1 MRVEKLE
8 IPISGNFGDIKL
20 CIYPASNNAVLF
32 EEEDAVDYGESR
44 WQLQEGCTY
53 EYEIL
58 ADNGHMYQFTQENDI
73 IHFSHSPRH
82 LNSGMLKTGIYVGSL
97 SLVIRDIE
105 LDCEV
110 TNVSLEIKS
119 VKAEYRTDYRKM
131 LEDITAY
138 YTDLVLMQGSPVTQ
152 KLEIDNNTSPQTLY
166 QRYAFVR
173 SIVESLAFQ
182 EAIHKI
188 ITNPVRKWEE
198 TTVERNISNVKR
210 LSRRNI
216 HEIITSRDRIPV
228 HSGYELGLPLGL
240 NSVPRTMTVT
250 YKRDTLDNQENRFVK
265 FVLRSFSSFCS
276 ELRSKKNANDRLKT
290 EIDKTMDVLN
300 GHLNNFFFKQISMPS
315 QLNLNSPV
323 LQRKEGYRE
332 LLQAWLMFDLAA
344 KLSWKGGDNIYEAG
358 KRNVAV
364 LYEYWVF
371 FKLLEVIS
379 RVFDINPVSINKLV
393 KTDADQINLEIQQ
406 GKMIMIDGLYNA
418 GNRKFNV
425 RFYYNRTFA
434 HTCESKEVYKSGS
447 WTMNMRPD
455 YTLSIWPGEISMDQA
470 EREDLIVHIHFDAK
484 YRVNKVDLGLD
495 DSTNEEQMSK
505 ALLNEKNEQEEGI
518 YKRADLLKMHAY
530 KDAIRRTSGAY
541 ILYPG
546 TVQCRL
552 KGFHEII
559 PGLGAFCLTPS
570 NCDEE
575 LITLQVFLLK
585 IVEHMLDRTSQ
596 RERISYYINNV
607 YNTPSKFVNE
617 QLPEPIGENR
627 DFLPDETWVV
637 LGYVKNEKHLEWIRK
652 TGLYNFRTGT
662 QNGSIRLNRSFV
674 SSRYILLHSKG
685 KSIEFIRLADEGP
698 RVFKRSDLLRM
709 GYPPSTNEE
718 NKKDDIYIV
727 YRLEPKQTE
736 PEWAQYKWNISEVS
750 NAKGNQIS
758 LPKAVRLSELILN
771 ARSGQVVN
779 LHESQI

>member
-1 MRVEKLE
+1 MQVDKLE
-8 IPISGNFGDIKL
+8 IPVTGDFGKIKF
-20 CIYPASNNAVLF
+20 CIYPASGNAMLF

-53 EYEIL
+53 EYEL
-58 ADNGHMYQFTQENDI
+58 VSDNGHTYQFMDEEEI
-73 IHFSHSPRH
+73 VRFSHSPRH
-82 LNSGMLKTGIYVGSL
+82 PNAGTLKTGIYVGSL
-97 SLVIRDIE
+97 SLAIRDTE
-105 LDCEV
+105 LDCEIAKV
-110 TNVSLEIKS
+110 NIEIKS

-152 KLEIDNNTSPQTLY
+152 KLEIDNDTPQQTLY

-173 SIVESLAFQ
+173 SIVESSAFQ
-182 EAIHKI
+182 EAINKI
-188 ITNPVRKWEE
+188 VASPVRKWDE
-198 TTVERNISNVKR
+198 TIVERDVSNVRR
-210 LSRRNI
+210 LSRRNMHQI
-216 HEIITSRDRIPV
+216 ASSRDRIPV
-228 HSGYELGLPLGL
+228 YNGDEIGLPHGL
-240 NSVPRTMTVT
+240 NSVPRTLTVSH
-250 YKRDTLDNQENRFVK
+250 KRDTLDNQENQFVK

-276 ELRSKKNANDRLKT
+276 ELRGKKNANDRLKA

-300 GHLNNFFFKQISMPS
+300 GHLSTHFFKQVSMPS

-332 LLQAWLMFDLAA
+332 ILQAWLMFDLAA
-344 KLSWKGGDNIYEAG
+344 KLSWKGGDNVYEAG

-379 RVFDINPVSINKLV
+379 RVFDIDPVSVNKLV
-393 KTDADQINLEIQQ
+393 KTDADRINLEIQQ
-406 GKMIMIDGLYNA
+406 GKMTMIEGLYDA
-418 GNRKFNV
+418 GSRKFNV

-434 HTCESKEVYKSGS
+434 HTREDEELDKSGS

-455 YTLSIWPGEISMDQA
+455 YTLSIWPGEISIDQA

-484 YRVNKVDLGLD
+484 YRVNKIDLGVD
-495 DSTNEEQMSK
+495 DSMNDEQMSE
-505 ALLNEKNEQEEGI
+505 ALLNEKKEQEEGI

-546 TVQCRL
+546 TVQRRL

-570 NCDEE
+570 NYGEE

-596 RERISYYINNV
+596 RERMSYYINNV
-607 YNTPSKFVNE
+607 YNSPSKSVRE
-617 QLPEPIGENR
+617 EMPEPAGDNR

-637 LGYVKNEKHLEWIRK
+637 LGYVKNDKQLEWIRK

-662 QNGSIRLNRSFV
+662 QNGSIRLSRNLV
-674 SSRYILLHSKG
+674 SSRYLLLHAHG
-685 KSIEFIRLADEGP
+685 ESIQFVRLADEGP
-698 RVFKRSDLLRM
+698 RVFRRSDLLRM
-709 GYPPSTNEE
+709 DYPPSDNEE
-718 NKKDDIYIV
+718 KKKDDIYIV
-727 YRLEPKQTE
+727 YSLEPNNTE
-736 PEWAQYKWNISEVS
+736 PEWVQYHWQISEVTD
-750 NAKGNQIS
+750 NKGNRS
-758 LPKAVRLSELILN
+758 AVPEPVKLSDLMLKAKK
-771 ARSGQVVN
+771 
-779 LHESQI
+779 

>member
-1 MRVEKLE
+1 MKVDKLE
-8 IPISGNFGDIKL
+8 IPIIGNFGEIKL
-20 CIYPASNNAVLF
+20 YIYPALGSSMLF

-53 EYEIL
+53 EYEL
-58 ADNGHMYQFTQENDI
+58 VSDNGHTYQFMDEDEI
-73 IHFSHSPRH
+73 VRFSHSPRH
-82 LNSGMLKTGIYVGSL
+82 PNAGTLKTGIYVGSL
-97 SLVIRDIE
+97 SLAIRDTE
-105 LDCEV
+105 LDCEIAKV
-110 TNVSLEIKS
+110 NIEIKS

-152 KLEIDNNTSPQTLY
+152 KLEIDNDTPQQTLY

-173 SIVESLAFQ
+173 SIVESSAFQ
-182 EAIHKI
+182 EAINKI
-188 ITNPVRKWEE
+188 VASPVRKWEE
-198 TTVERNISNVKR
+198 TIVERDVSNVKR
-210 LSRRNI
+210 LSRRNMHQI
-216 HEIITSRDRIPV
+216 ASSRDRIPV
-228 HSGYELGLPLGL
+228 YNGDEIGLPHGL
-240 NSVPRTMTVT
+240 NSVPRTLTVA
-250 YKRDTLDNQENRFVK
+250 YKRDTLDNQENQFVK

-276 ELRSKKNANDRLKT
+276 ELRGKKNANDRLKA

-300 GHLNNFFFKQISMPS
+300 GHLSTLFFKQVSMPS

-332 LLQAWLMFDLAA
+332 ILQAWLMFDLAA
-344 KLSWKGGDNIYEAG
+344 KLSWKGGDNVYEAG

-379 RVFDINPVSINKLV
+379 RVFDIDPVSVNKLV
-393 KTDADQINLEIQQ
+393 KTDADRINLEIQQ
-406 GKMIMIDGLYNA
+406 GKMTMIEGLYDA
-418 GNRKFNV
+418 GSRKFNV

-434 HTCESKEVYKSGS
+434 HTREDEELDKSGS

-455 YTLSIWPGEISMDQA
+455 YTLSIWPGEISIDQA

-484 YRVNKVDLGLD
+484 YRVNKIDLGVD
-495 DSTNEEQMSK
+495 DSMNDEQMSE
-505 ALLNEKNEQEEGI
+505 ALLNEKKEQEEGI

-546 TVQCRL
+546 TVPRRL

-570 NCDEE
+570 NYDEE

-596 RERISYYINNV
+596 RERMSYYINNV
-607 YNTPSKFVNE
+607 YNTPSKSVRE
-617 QLPEPIGENR
+617 EMPEPAGDNR

-637 LGYVKNEKHLEWIRK
+637 LGYVKNDKQLEWIRK

-662 QNGSIRLNRSFV
+662 QNGSIRLSRNLV
-674 SSRYILLHSKG
+674 SSRYLLLHAHG
-685 KSIEFIRLADEGP
+685 ESIQFVRLADEGP
-698 RVFKRSDLLRM
+698 RVFRRSDLLRM
-709 GYPPSTNEE
+709 GYPPSDNEE
-718 NKKDDIYIV
+718 KKKDDIYIV
-727 YRLEPKQTE
+727 YRLEPNNTE
-736 PEWAQYKWNISEVS
+736 PEWVQYHWQISEVTD
-750 NAKGNQIS
+750 NKGNRS
-758 LPKAVRLSELILN
+758 AVPEPVKLSDLMLKAKK
-771 ARSGQVVN
+771 
-779 LHESQI
+779 

>member
-1 MRVEKLE
+1 MQVERLE
-8 IPISGNFGDIKL
+8 IPIIGNFGEIKL
-20 CIYPASNNAVLF
+20 CIYPASNTSILF

-53 EYEIL
+53 EYEL
-58 ADNGHMYQFTQENDI
+58 VSDNGRTFQFMAEDEI
-73 IHFSHSPRH
+73 VRFSHSPRH
-82 LNSGMLKTGIYVGSL
+82 PNAGTMKTGIYVGSL
-97 SLVIRDIE
+97 TLAIRDTE
-105 LDCEV
+105 LDCEIAK
-110 TNVSLEIKS
+110 VSIEIKS

-152 KLEIDNNTSPQTLY
+152 KLEIDNDTPQLTLY

-173 SIVESLAFQ
+173 SIVESPAFQ

-188 ITNPVRKWEE
+188 IANPVRKWEE
-198 TTVERNISNVKR
+198 TIVERNVSNVKR
-210 LSRRNI
+210 LSRRNMHQI
-216 HEIITSRDRIPV
+216 ATSRDRIPV
-228 HSGYELGLPLGL
+228 FNGDEIGLPHGL
-240 NSVPRTMTVT
+240 NSVPRTLTVA
-250 YKRDTLDNQENRFVK
+250 YKRDTLDNQENQFVK

-276 ELRSKKNANDRLKT
+276 ELRGKKNANDRLKA

-300 GHLNNFFFKQISMPS
+300 GHLSTLFFKQVSMPS

-332 LLQAWLMFDLAA
+332 ILQAWLMFDLAA
-344 KLSWKGGDNIYEAG
+344 KLSWKGGDNVYEAG

-379 RVFDINPVSINKLV
+379 RVFEIDPVSINKLV

-406 GKMIMIDGLYNA
+406 GKMTMIEGLYDA
-418 GNRKFNV
+418 GKRKFNV

-434 HTCESKEVYKSGS
+434 HTREEEDLDKAGS

-455 YTLSIWPGEISMDQA
+455 YTLSIWPGEISIEQA

-484 YRVNKVDLGLD
+484 YRVNKIDLGVD
-495 DSTNEEQMSK
+495 DSMNDEQMSE
-505 ALLNEKNEQEEGI
+505 ALLNEKKEQEEGI

-546 TVQCRL
+546 TVERRL

-570 NCDEE
+570 NYDEE
-575 LITLQVFLLK
+575 LISLQVFLLK

-596 RERISYYINNV
+596 RERMSYYINNV
-607 YNTPSKFVNE
+607 YNTPSKRVQE
-617 QLPEPIGENR
+617 QMPEPAGENR

-637 LGYVKNEKHLEWIRK
+637 MGYVKDEKQLEWIRK

-662 QNGSIRLNRSFV
+662 QNGSVRLSRNLV
-674 SSRYILLHSKG
+674 SSRYLLLHAHG
-685 KSIEFIRLADEGP
+685 KSLEFVRLADEGP
-698 RVFKRSDLLRM
+698 RVFRRSDLLRM
-709 GYPPSTNEE
+709 GYPHSEDEE
-718 NKKDDIYIV
+718 KKKDDIYIV
-727 YRLEPKQTE
+727 YRLEPERTE

-750 NAKGNQIS
+750 SKKGNQR
-758 LPKAVRLSELILN
+758 AVPEPVKLSDLMKKVIK
-771 ARSGQVVN
+771 
-779 LHESQI
+779 

>member
-1 MRVEKLE
+1 MQVDRFE
-8 IPISGNFGDIKL
+8 IPITGNFGTIRL
-20 CIYPASNNAVLF
+20 CVYPASNNALLF

-53 EYEIL
+53 EYELL
-58 ADNGHMYQFTQENDI
+58 ADNGHMYQFLKEDEI
-73 IHFSHSPRH
+73 VRFSSSPRH
-82 LNSGMLKTGIYVGSL
+82 PNAGTLKTGIYVGSL
-97 SLVIRDIE
+97 SLAIRDLE
-105 LDCEV
+105 QDCEI
-110 TNVSLEIKS
+110 SKIDLEIKS

-152 KLEIDNNTSPQTLY
+152 KLEIDNETSQQTLY

-173 SIVESLAFQ
+173 SIVESSAFQ

-188 ITNPVRKWEE
+188 IANPVRKWEE
-198 TTVERNISNVKR
+198 TIVDRNVSNVKR
-210 LSRRNI
+210 LSRRNMHQI
-216 HEIITSRDRIPV
+216 ASSRDRIPV
-228 HSGYELGLPLGL
+228 HNGEDIGLPHGL
-240 NSVPRTMTVT
+240 DSVPRTLTVA
-250 YKRDTLDNQENRFVK
+250 YKRDTLDNQENQFVK

-276 ELRSKKNANDRLKT
+276 ELRCKKNANDRLKA

-300 GHLNNFFFKQISMPS
+300 SHLSTLFFKQVSMPS

-332 LLQAWLMFDLAA
+332 MLQAWLMFDLAA
-344 KLSWKGGDNIYEAG
+344 KLSWKGGDNVYEAG

-371 FKLLEVIS
+371 FKLMEVIS
-379 RVFDINPVSINKLV
+379 RVFEIDPVSVNQLV

-406 GKMIMIDGLYNA
+406 GKMTMIKGLYDA
-418 GNRKFNV
+418 GKRKFNV

-434 HTCESKEVYKSGS
+434 HTREEDELFKPGS
-447 WTMNMRPD
+447 WTMSMRPD

-484 YRVNKVDLGLD
+484 YRVNKIDLGLD
-495 DSTNEEQMSK
+495 DSVDEEQMSE
-505 ALLNEKNEQEEGI
+505 ALLNEKKEQEEGI

-546 TVQCRL
+546 TVQRRL

-570 NCDEE
+570 NYDEE
-575 LITLQVFLLK
+575 LIELQVFLLK
-585 IVEHMLDRTSQ
+585 IVDHMLDRTSQ
-596 RERISYYINNV
+596 RERMSYYLNNI
-607 YNTPSKFVNE
+607 YNTPSKRIRE
-617 QLPEPIGENR
+617 QMPEPTGENR

-637 LGYVKNEKHLEWIRK
+637 LGYVKNEKQLEWIRK

-662 QNGSIRLNRSFV
+662 QNGSVRLSRNLV
-674 SSRYILLHSKG
+674 SSRYVLLHAHG
-685 KSIEFIRLADEGP
+685 KSIEFVRLADEGP
-698 RVFKRSDLLRM
+698 RVFKRPDLLHM
-709 GYPPSTNEE
+709 GYPPSEKEE
-718 NKKDDIYIV
+718 EKKDDIYIV
-727 YRLEPKQTE
+727 YRLEPERTE
-736 PEWAQYKWNISEVS
+736 PEWAQYKWNISDVS
-750 NAKGNQIS
+750 SKRGNQA
-758 LPKAVRLSELILN
+758 AVPEPVKLSDLMKKVIK
-771 ARSGQVVN
+771 
-779 LHESQI
+779 

>member
-1 MRVEKLE
+1 MTKDHLE
-8 IPISGNFGDIKL
+8 IPIIGNFGEIKL
-20 CIYPASNNAVLF
+20 CIYPALGSSMLF

-53 EYEIL
+53 EYEL
-58 ADNGHMYQFTQENDI
+58 VSDNGHTYQFMDEDEI
-73 IHFSHSPRH
+73 VRFSHSPRH
-82 LNSGMLKTGIYVGSL
+82 PNAGTLKTGIYVGSL
-97 SLVIRDIE
+97 SLAIRDTE
-105 LDCEV
+105 LDCEIAKV
-110 TNVSLEIKS
+110 NIEIKS

-152 KLEIDNNTSPQTLY
+152 KLEIDNDTPQQTLY

-173 SIVESLAFQ
+173 SIVESSAFQ
-182 EAIHKI
+182 EAINKI
-188 ITNPVRKWEE
+188 VASPVRKWEE
-198 TTVERNISNVKR
+198 TIVERDVSNVKR
-210 LSRRNI
+210 LSRRNMHQI
-216 HEIITSRDRIPV
+216 ASSRDRIPV
-228 HSGYELGLPLGL
+228 YNGDEIGLPHGL
-240 NSVPRTMTVT
+240 NSVPRTLTVA
-250 YKRDTLDNQENRFVK
+250 YKRDTLDNQENQFVK

-276 ELRSKKNANDRLKT
+276 ELRGKKNANDRLKA

-300 GHLNNFFFKQISMPS
+300 GHLSTLFFKQVSMPS

-332 LLQAWLMFDLAA
+332 ILQAWLMFDLAA
-344 KLSWKGGDNIYEAG
+344 KLSWKGGDNVYEAG

-379 RVFDINPVSINKLV
+379 RVFDIDPVSVNKLV
-393 KTDADQINLEIQQ
+393 KTDADRINLEIQQ
-406 GKMIMIDGLYNA
+406 GKMTMIEGLYDA
-418 GNRKFNV
+418 GSRKFNV

-434 HTCESKEVYKSGS
+434 HTREDEELDKSGS

-455 YTLSIWPGEISMDQA
+455 YTLSIWPGEISIDQA

-484 YRVNKVDLGLD
+484 YRVNKIDLGVD
-495 DSTNEEQMSK
+495 DSMNDEQMSE
-505 ALLNEKNEQEEGI
+505 ALLNEKKEQEEGI

-546 TVQCRL
+546 TVQRRL

-570 NCDEE
+570 NYDEE

-596 RERISYYINNV
+596 RERMSYYINNV
-607 YNTPSKFVNE
+607 YNTPSKSVRE
-617 QLPEPIGENR
+617 EMPEPAGDNR

-637 LGYVKNEKHLEWIRK
+637 LGYVKNDKQLEWIRK

-662 QNGSIRLNRSFV
+662 QNGSIRLSRNLV
-674 SSRYILLHSKG
+674 SSRYLLLHAHG
-685 KSIEFIRLADEGP
+685 ESIQFVRLADEGP
-698 RVFKRSDLLRM
+698 RVFRRSDLLRM
-709 GYPPSTNEE
+709 GYPPSDNEE
-718 NKKDDIYIV
+718 KKKDDIYIV
-727 YRLEPKQTE
+727 YRLEPNNTE
-736 PEWAQYKWNISEVS
+736 PEWVQYHWQIREVTD
-750 NAKGNQIS
+750 NKGNRS
-758 LPKAVRLSELILN
+758 AVPEPVKLSDLMLKAKK
-771 ARSGQVVN
+771 
-779 LHESQI
+779 

>member
-1 MRVEKLE
+1 MTKDHLE
-8 IPISGNFGDIKL
+8 IPIIGNFGEIKL
-20 CIYPASNNAVLF
+20 CIYPALGSSMLF

-53 EYEIL
+53 EYEL
-58 ADNGHMYQFTQENDI
+58 VSDNGHTYQFMDEDEI
-73 IHFSHSPRH
+73 VRFSHSPRH
-82 LNSGMLKTGIYVGSL
+82 PNAGTLKTGIYVGSL
-97 SLVIRDIE
+97 SLAIRDTE
-105 LDCEV
+105 LDCEIAKV
-110 TNVSLEIKS
+110 NIEIKS

-152 KLEIDNNTSPQTLY
+152 KLEIDNDTPQQTLY

-173 SIVESLAFQ
+173 SIVESSAFQ
-182 EAIHKI
+182 EAINKI
-188 ITNPVRKWEE
+188 VASPVRKWEE
-198 TTVERNISNVKR
+198 TIVERNVSNVKR
-210 LSRRNI
+210 LSRRNMHQI
-216 HEIITSRDRIPV
+216 ASSRDRIPV
-228 HSGYELGLPLGL
+228 YNSDEIGLPHGL
-240 NSVPRTMTVT
+240 NSVPRTLTVA
-250 YKRDTLDNQENRFVK
+250 YKRDTLDNQENQFVK

-276 ELRSKKNANDRLKT
+276 ELRGKKNANDRLKA

-300 GHLNNFFFKQISMPS
+300 GHLSTLFFKQVSMPS

-332 LLQAWLMFDLAA
+332 ILQAWLMFDLAA
-344 KLSWKGGDNIYEAG
+344 KLSWKGGDNVYEAG

-371 FKLLEVIS
+371 FKLLEIIS
-379 RVFDINPVSINKLV
+379 RVFDIDPVSVNKLV
-393 KTDADQINLEIQQ
+393 KTDADRINLEIQQ
-406 GKMIMIDGLYNA
+406 GKMTMIEGLYDA
-418 GNRKFNV
+418 GSRKFNV

-434 HTCESKEVYKSGS
+434 HTREDEELDKSGS

-455 YTLSIWPGEISMDQA
+455 YTLSIWPGEISIDQA

-484 YRVNKVDLGLD
+484 YRVNKIDLGVD
-495 DSTNEEQMSK
+495 DSMNDEQMSE
-505 ALLNEKNEQEEGI
+505 ALLNEKKEQEEGI

-546 TVQCRL
+546 TVQQRL

-570 NCDEE
+570 NYDEE

-596 RERISYYINNV
+596 RERMSYYINNV
-607 YNTPSKFVNE
+607 YNTPSKSVRE
-617 QLPEPIGENR
+617 EMPEPAGDNR

-637 LGYVKNEKHLEWIRK
+637 LGYVKNDKQLEWIHK

-662 QNGSIRLNRSFV
+662 QNGSIRLSRNLV
-674 SSRYILLHSKG
+674 SSRYLLLHAHG
-685 KSIEFIRLADEGP
+685 ESIQFVRLADEGP
-698 RVFKRSDLLRM
+698 RVFRRSDLLRM
-709 GYPPSTNEE
+709 GYPPSDNEE
-718 NKKDDIYIV
+718 KKKDDIYIV
-727 YRLEPKQTE
+727 YRLEPNNTE
-736 PEWAQYKWNISEVS
+736 PEWVQYHWQISEVTD
-750 NAKGNQIS
+750 NKGNRS
-758 LPKAVRLSELILN
+758 AVPEPVKLSDLMLKAKK
-771 ARSGQVVN
+771 
-779 LHESQI
+779 

>member
-1 MRVEKLE
+1 MQVEKLE
-8 IPISGNFGDIKL
+8 IPILGNFGEIKL
-20 CIYPASNNAVLF
+20 YVYPATNNAVLF

-44 WQLQEGCTY
+44 WQLQEGCSY
-53 EYEIL
+53 EYEL
-58 ADNGHMYQFTQENDI
+58 VSNNRRTYQFASEDEI
-73 IHFSHSPRH
+73 VRFSHSPRH
-82 LNSGMLKTGIYVGSL
+82 PNAGTLKTGIYVGSL
-97 SLVIRDIE
+97 SLSIKDIE
-105 LDCEV
+105 LDCEIAKV
-110 TNVSLEIKS
+110 NLEIKS

-152 KLEIDNNTSPQTLY
+152 KLEIDNDTPQQTLY

-173 SIVESLAFQ
+173 SIVESSAFQ
-182 EAIHKI
+182 EAINKI
-188 ITNPVRKWEE
+188 VASPVRKWEE
-198 TTVERNISNVKR
+198 TIVERNVSNVKR
-210 LSRRNI
+210 LSRKNMHQI
-216 HEIITSRDRIPV
+216 ASSRDRIPV
-228 HSGYELGLPLGL
+228 FNGDEMGLPHGL
-240 NSVPRTMTVT
+240 NSVPRTLTVA
-250 YKRDTLDNQENRFVK
+250 YKRDTLDNQENQFVK

-276 ELRSKKNANDRLKT
+276 ELRGKKNANDRLKS

-300 GHLNNFFFKQISMPS
+300 GHLSTLFFKQVSMPS

-332 LLQAWLMFDLAA
+332 ILQAWLIFDLAA
-344 KLSWKGGDNIYEAG
+344 KLSWKGGDNVYEAG

-379 RVFDINPVSINKLV
+379 RVFDIDPVSVNKLV
-393 KTDADQINLEIQQ
+393 KTDADRINLEIQQ
-406 GKMIMIDGLYNA
+406 GKMTMIEGIYDA

-434 HTCESKEVYKSGS
+434 HTREDEELYKSGS

-455 YTLSIWPGEISMDQA
+455 YTLSIWPGEISMEQA
-470 EREDLIVHIHFDAK
+470 EREDIIVHIHFDAK
-484 YRVNKVDLGLD
+484 YRVNKIDLGVD
-495 DSTNEEQMSK
+495 EAMNEEQLSE
-505 ALLNEKNEQEEGI
+505 ALLKEKKEQDEGI

-546 TVQCRL
+546 TVQRRL

-570 NCDEE
+570 NYDED

-596 RERISYYINNV
+596 RERMSYYTHNV
-607 YNTPSKFVNE
+607 YNTPSKRIHE
-617 QLPEPIGENR
+617 QMPEPVGENR

-637 LGYVKNEKHLEWIRK
+637 LGYVKDVQHLEWIRK

-662 QNGSIRLNRSFV
+662 QNGSVRLSRNLV
-674 SSRYILLHSKG
+674 SSRYILLHAKG
-685 KSIEFIRLADEGP
+685 ESIEFVRLADEGP
-698 RVFKRSDLLRM
+698 RVFRRSDLLRM
-709 GYPPSTNEE
+709 GYPPAKDEE
-718 NKKDDIYIV
+718 KKKDDIYIV
-727 YRLEPKQTE
+727 YRLEPERTE
-736 PEWAQYKWNISEVS
+736 PEWAQYKWKISNIT
-750 NAKGNQIS
+750 NRTGNRVAI
-758 LPKAVRLSELILN
+758 PEPVKLSELMKKITK
-771 ARSGQVVN
+771 
-779 LHESQI
+779 

>member
-1 MRVEKLE
+1 MTKDHLE
-8 IPISGNFGDIKL
+8 IPIIGNFGEIKL
-20 CIYPASNNAVLF
+20 CIYPALGSSMLF

-53 EYEIL
+53 EYEL
-58 ADNGHMYQFTQENDI
+58 VSDNKRTYQFMTEDEI
-73 IHFSHSPRH
+73 VRFSHSPRH
-82 LNSGMLKTGIYVGSL
+82 PNAGTLKTGIYVGSL
-97 SLVIRDIE
+97 SLAIRDTE
-105 LDCEV
+105 LDCEIAKV
-110 TNVSLEIKS
+110 NIEIKS

-152 KLEIDNNTSPQTLY
+152 KLEIDNDTPQQTLY

-173 SIVESLAFQ
+173 SIVESSAFQ
-182 EAIHKI
+182 EAINKI
-188 ITNPVRKWEE
+188 VASPVRKWEE
-198 TTVERNISNVKR
+198 TIVERNVSNVKR
-210 LSRRNI
+210 LSRRNMHQI
-216 HEIITSRDRIPV
+216 ASSRDRIPV
-228 HSGYELGLPLGL
+228 YNGDEIGLPHGL
-240 NSVPRTMTVT
+240 NSVPRTLTVA
-250 YKRDTLDNQENRFVK
+250 YKRDTLDNQENQFVK

-276 ELRSKKNANDRLKT
+276 ELRGKKNANDRLKA

-300 GHLNNFFFKQISMPS
+300 GHLSTLFFKQVSMPS

-332 LLQAWLMFDLAA
+332 ILQAWLMFDLAA
-344 KLSWKGGDNIYEAG
+344 KLSWKGGDNVYEAG

-379 RVFDINPVSINKLV
+379 RVFDIDPVSVNKLV
-393 KTDADQINLEIQQ
+393 KTDADRINLEIQQ
-406 GKMIMIDGLYNA
+406 GKMTMIEGLYDA
-418 GNRKFNV
+418 GSRKFNV

-434 HTCESKEVYKSGS
+434 HTQEDEELDKSGS

-455 YTLSIWPGEISMDQA
+455 YTLSIWPGEISIDQA

-484 YRVNKVDLGLD
+484 YRVNKIDLGVD
-495 DSTNEEQMSK
+495 DSMNDEQMSE
-505 ALLNEKNEQEEGI
+505 ALLNEKKEQEEGI

-546 TVQCRL
+546 TVQRRL

-570 NCDEE
+570 NYDEE

-596 RERISYYINNV
+596 RERMSYYINNV
-607 YNTPSKFVNE
+607 YNTPSKSVRE
-617 QLPEPIGENR
+617 EMPEPAGDNR

-637 LGYVKNEKHLEWIRK
+637 LGYVKNDKQLEWIRK

-662 QNGSIRLNRSFV
+662 QNGSIRLSRNLV
-674 SSRYILLHSKG
+674 SSRYLLLHAHG
-685 KSIEFIRLADEGP
+685 ESIQFVRLADEGP
-698 RVFKRSDLLRM
+698 RVFRRSDLLRM
-709 GYPPSTNEE
+709 GYPPSDNEE
-718 NKKDDIYIV
+718 KKKDDIYIV
-727 YRLEPKQTE
+727 YRLEPNNTE
-736 PEWAQYKWNISEVS
+736 PEWVQYHWQISEVTD
-750 NAKGNQIS
+750 NKGNRS
-758 LPKAVRLSELILN
+758 AVPEPVKLSDLMLKAKK
-771 ARSGQVVN
+771 
-779 LHESQI
+779 

>member
-1 MRVEKLE
+1 MTKDHLE
-8 IPISGNFGDIKL
+8 IPILGNFGEIRL
-20 CIYPASNNAVLF
+20 CIYPSSNNAMLF

-53 EYEIL
+53 EYEL
-58 ADNGHMYQFTQENDI
+58 VSDNKRTYQFMTEDEI
-73 IHFSHSPRH
+73 VRFSHSPRH
-82 LNSGMLKTGIYVGSL
+82 PNAGTLKTGIYVGSL
-97 SLVIRDIE
+97 SLAIRDTE
-105 LDCEV
+105 LDCEIAKV
-110 TNVSLEIKS
+110 NIEIKS

-152 KLEIDNNTSPQTLY
+152 KLEIDNDTPQQTLY

-173 SIVESLAFQ
+173 SIVESSAFQ
-182 EAIHKI
+182 EAINKI
-188 ITNPVRKWEE
+188 VASPVRKWEE
-198 TTVERNISNVKR
+198 TIVERDVSNVKR
-210 LSRRNI
+210 LSRRNMHQI
-216 HEIITSRDRIPV
+216 ASSRDRIPV
-228 HSGYELGLPLGL
+228 YNGDEIGLPHGL
-240 NSVPRTMTVT
+240 NSVPRTLTVA
-250 YKRDTLDNQENRFVK
+250 YKRDTLDNQENQFVK

-276 ELRSKKNANDRLKT
+276 ELRGKKNANDRLKA

-300 GHLNNFFFKQISMPS
+300 GHLSTLFFKQVSMPS

-332 LLQAWLMFDLAA
+332 ILQAWLMFDLAA
-344 KLSWKGGDNIYEAG
+344 KLSWKGGDNVYEAG

-379 RVFDINPVSINKLV
+379 RVFDIDPVSVNKLV
-393 KTDADQINLEIQQ
+393 KTDADRINLEIQQ
-406 GKMIMIDGLYNA
+406 GKMTMIEGLYDA
-418 GNRKFNV
+418 GSRKFNV

-434 HTCESKEVYKSGS
+434 HTREDEELDKSGS

-455 YTLSIWPGEISMDQA
+455 YTLSIWPGEISIDQA

-484 YRVNKVDLGLD
+484 YRVNKIDLGVD
-495 DSTNEEQMSK
+495 DSMNDEQMSE
-505 ALLNEKNEQEEGI
+505 ALLNEKKEQEEGI

-546 TVQCRL
+546 TVQRRL

-570 NCDEE
+570 NYDEE

-596 RERISYYINNV
+596 RERMSYYINNV
-607 YNTPSKFVNE
+607 YNTPSKSVRE
-617 QLPEPIGENR
+617 EMPEPAGDNR

-637 LGYVKNEKHLEWIRK
+637 LGYVKNDKQLEWIRK

-662 QNGSIRLNRSFV
+662 QNGSIRLSRNLV
-674 SSRYILLHSKG
+674 SCRYLLLHAHG
-685 KSIEFIRLADEGP
+685 ESIQFVRLADEGP
-698 RVFKRSDLLRM
+698 RVFRRSDLLRM
-709 GYPPSTNEE
+709 GYPPSDNEE
-718 NKKDDIYIV
+718 KKKDDIYIV
-727 YRLEPKQTE
+727 YRLEPNNTE
-736 PEWAQYKWNISEVS
+736 PEWVQYHWQISEVTD
-750 NAKGNQIS
+750 NKGNRS
-758 LPKAVRLSELILN
+758 AVPEPVKLSDLMLKAKK
-771 ARSGQVVN
+771 
-779 LHESQI
+779 

>member
-1 MRVEKLE
+1 MKVDKLE
-8 IPISGNFGDIKL
+8 IHIIGNFGEIKL
-20 CIYPASNNAVLF
+20 YIYPALGSSMLF

-53 EYEIL
+53 EYEL
-58 ADNGHMYQFTQENDI
+58 VSDNGHTYQFMDEDEI
-73 IHFSHSPRH
+73 VRFSHSPRH
-82 LNSGMLKTGIYVGSL
+82 PNAGTLKTGIYVGSL
-97 SLVIRDIE
+97 SLAIRDTE
-105 LDCEV
+105 LDCEIAKV
-110 TNVSLEIKS
+110 NIEIKS

-152 KLEIDNNTSPQTLY
+152 KLEIDNDTPQQTLY

-173 SIVESLAFQ
+173 SIVESSAFQ
-182 EAIHKI
+182 EAINKI
-188 ITNPVRKWEE
+188 VASPVRKWEE
-198 TTVERNISNVKR
+198 TIVERNVSNVKR
-210 LSRRNI
+210 LSRRNMHQI
-216 HEIITSRDRIPV
+216 ASSRDRIPV
-228 HSGYELGLPLGL
+228 YNGDEIGLPHGL
-240 NSVPRTMTVT
+240 NSVPRTLTVA
-250 YKRDTLDNQENRFVK
+250 YKRDTLDNQEIQFVK

-276 ELRSKKNANDRLKT
+276 ELRGKKNANDRLKA

-300 GHLNNFFFKQISMPS
+300 GHLSTLFFKQVSMPS

-332 LLQAWLMFDLAA
+332 ILQAWLMFDLAA
-344 KLSWKGGDNIYEAG
+344 KLSWKGGDNVYEAG

-379 RVFDINPVSINKLV
+379 RVFDIDPVSVNKLV
-393 KTDADQINLEIQQ
+393 KTDADRINLEIQQ
-406 GKMIMIDGLYNA
+406 GKMTMIEGLYDT
-418 GNRKFNV
+418 GSRKFNV

-434 HTCESKEVYKSGS
+434 HTREDEELDKSGS

-455 YTLSIWPGEISMDQA
+455 YTLSIWPGEISIDQA

-484 YRVNKVDLGLD
+484 YRVNKIDLGVD
-495 DSTNEEQMSK
+495 DSMNDEQMSE
-505 ALLNEKNEQEEGI
+505 ALLNEKKEQEEGI

-546 TVQCRL
+546 TVPRRL

-570 NCDEE
+570 NYDEE

-596 RERISYYINNV
+596 RERMSYYINNV
-607 YNTPSKFVNE
+607 YNTPSKSVRE
-617 QLPEPIGENR
+617 EMPEPAGDNR

-637 LGYVKNEKHLEWIRK
+637 LGYVKNDKQLEWIRK

-662 QNGSIRLNRSFV
+662 QNGSIRLSRNLV
-674 SSRYILLHSKG
+674 SSRYLLLHAHG
-685 KSIEFIRLADEGP
+685 ESIQFVRLADEGP
-698 RVFKRSDLLRM
+698 RVFRRSDLLRM
-709 GYPPSTNEE
+709 GYPPSDNEE
-718 NKKDDIYIV
+718 KKKDDIYIV
-727 YRLEPKQTE
+727 YRLEPNNTE
-736 PEWAQYKWNISEVS
+736 PEWVQYHWQISEVTD
-750 NAKGNQIS
+750 NKGNRS
-758 LPKAVRLSELILN
+758 AVPEPVKLSDLMLKAKK
-771 ARSGQVVN
+771 
-779 LHESQI
+779 

>member
-1 MRVEKLE
+1 MTKDHLE
-8 IPISGNFGDIKL
+8 IPIIGNFGEIKL
-20 CIYPASNNAVLF
+20 CIYPALGSSMLF

-53 EYEIL
+53 EYEL
-58 ADNGHMYQFTQENDI
+58 VSDNGHTYQFMDEDEI
-73 IHFSHSPRH
+73 VRFSHSPRH
-82 LNSGMLKTGIYVGSL
+82 PNAGTLKTGIYVGSL
-97 SLVIRDIE
+97 SLAIRDTE
-105 LDCEV
+105 LDCEIAKV
-110 TNVSLEIKS
+110 NIEIKS

-152 KLEIDNNTSPQTLY
+152 KLEIDNDTPQQTLY

-173 SIVESLAFQ
+173 SIVENSAFQ
-182 EAIHKI
+182 EAINKI
-188 ITNPVRKWEE
+188 VASPVRKWEE
-198 TTVERNISNVKR
+198 TIVERDVSNVKR
-210 LSRRNI
+210 LSRRNMHQI
-216 HEIITSRDRIPV
+216 ASSRDRIPV
-228 HSGYELGLPLGL
+228 YNGDEIGLPHGL
-240 NSVPRTMTVT
+240 NSVPRTLTVA
-250 YKRDTLDNQENRFVK
+250 YKRDTLDNQENQFVK

-276 ELRSKKNANDRLKT
+276 ELRGKKNANDRLKA

-300 GHLNNFFFKQISMPS
+300 GHLSTLFFKQVSMPS

-332 LLQAWLMFDLAA
+332 ILQAWLMFDLAA
-344 KLSWKGGDNIYEAG
+344 KLSWKGGDNVYEAG

-379 RVFDINPVSINKLV
+379 RVFDIDPVSVNKLV
-393 KTDADQINLEIQQ
+393 KTDADRINLEIQQ
-406 GKMIMIDGLYNA
+406 GKMTMIEGLYDT
-418 GNRKFNV
+418 GSRKFNV

-434 HTCESKEVYKSGS
+434 HTREDEELDKSGS

-455 YTLSIWPGEISMDQA
+455 YTLSIWPGEISIDQA

-484 YRVNKVDLGLD
+484 YRVNKIDLGVD
-495 DSTNEEQMSK
+495 DSMNDEQMSE
-505 ALLNEKNEQEEGI
+505 ALLNEKKEQEEGI

-546 TVQCRL
+546 TVQRRL

-570 NCDEE
+570 NYDEE

-596 RERISYYINNV
+596 RERMSYYINNV
-607 YNTPSKFVNE
+607 YNTPSKSVRE
-617 QLPEPIGENR
+617 EMPEPAGDNR

-637 LGYVKNEKHLEWIRK
+637 LGYVKNDKQLEWIRK
-652 TGLYNFRTGT
+652 NGLYNFRTGT
-662 QNGSIRLNRSFV
+662 QKGSIRLSQNLV
-674 SSRYILLHSKG
+674 SSRYLLLHAQG
-685 KSIEFIRLADEGP
+685 KSIQFVRLSDEGP
-698 RVFKRSDLLRM
+698 RVFRRSDLLKM
-709 GYPPSTNEE
+709 GYPPSEDEE
-718 NKKDDIYIV
+718 KKKDDIYIV
-727 YRLEPKQTE
+727 YRLDPDNTE
-736 PEWAQYKWNISEVS
+736 SEWQQYHWKISEVTE
-750 NAKGNQIS
+750 NKGNLS
-758 LPKAVRLSELILN
+758 AVPEPVRLSDLMLKAKKIIL
-771 ARSGQVVN
+771 Q
-779 LHESQI
+779 

>member
-1 MRVEKLE
+1 MTKDHLE
-8 IPISGNFGDIKL
+8 IPILGNFGEIRL
-20 CIYPASNNAVLF
+20 CIYPSSNNAMLF

-53 EYEIL
+53 EYEL
-58 ADNGHMYQFTQENDI
+58 ESDNGHTYQFMDEDEI
-73 IHFSHSPRH
+73 VRFSHSPRH
-82 LNSGMLKTGIYVGSL
+82 PNAGTLKTGIYVGSL
-97 SLVIRDIE
+97 SLAIRDTE
-105 LDCEV
+105 LDCEIAKV
-110 TNVSLEIKS
+110 NIEIKS

-152 KLEIDNNTSPQTLY
+152 KLEIDNDTPQQTLY

-173 SIVESLAFQ
+173 SIVENSAFQ
-182 EAIHKI
+182 EAINKI
-188 ITNPVRKWEE
+188 VASPVRKWEE
-198 TTVERNISNVKR
+198 TIVERNVSNVKR
-210 LSRRNI
+210 LSRRNMHQI
-216 HEIITSRDRIPV
+216 ASSRDRIPV
-228 HSGYELGLPLGL
+228 YNGDEIGLPHGL
-240 NSVPRTMTVT
+240 NSVPRTLTVA
-250 YKRDTLDNQENRFVK
+250 YKRDTLDNQENQFVK

-276 ELRSKKNANDRLKT
+276 ELRGKKNANDRLKA

-300 GHLNNFFFKQISMPS
+300 GHLSTLFFKQVSMPS

-332 LLQAWLMFDLAA
+332 ILQAWLMFDLAA
-344 KLSWKGGDNIYEAG
+344 KLSWKGGDNVYEAG

-379 RVFDINPVSINKLV
+379 RVFDIDPVSVNKLV
-393 KTDADQINLEIQQ
+393 KTDADRINLEIQQ
-406 GKMIMIDGLYNA
+406 GKMTMIEGLYDT
-418 GNRKFNV
+418 GSRKFNV

-434 HTCESKEVYKSGS
+434 HTREDEELDKSGS

-455 YTLSIWPGEISMDQA
+455 YTLSIWPGEISIDQA

-484 YRVNKVDLGLD
+484 YRVNKIDLGVD
-495 DSTNEEQMSK
+495 DSMNDEQMSE
-505 ALLNEKNEQEEGI
+505 ALLNEKKEQEEGI

-546 TVQCRL
+546 TVQRRL

-570 NCDEE
+570 NYDEE

-596 RERISYYINNV
+596 RERMSYYINNV
-607 YNTPSKFVNE
+607 YNTPSKSVRE
-617 QLPEPIGENR
+617 EMPEPAGDNR

-637 LGYVKNEKHLEWIRK
+637 LGYVKNDKQLEWIRK
-652 TGLYNFRTGT
+652 TVL
-662 QNGSIRLNRSFV
+662 
-674 SSRYILLHSKG
+674 
-685 KSIEFIRLADEGP
+685 
-698 RVFKRSDLLRM
+698 
-709 GYPPSTNEE
+709 
-718 NKKDDIYIV
+718 
-727 YRLEPKQTE
+727 
-736 PEWAQYKWNISEVS
+736 
-750 NAKGNQIS
+750 
-758 LPKAVRLSELILN
+758 
-771 ARSGQVVN
+771 
-779 LHESQI
+779 

>member
-1 MRVEKLE
+1 MKVDKLE
-8 IPISGNFGDIKL
+8 IPIIGNFGEIKL
-20 CIYPASNNAVLF
+20 CIYPALGSSMLF

-53 EYEIL
+53 EYEL
-58 ADNGHMYQFTQENDI
+58 VSDNGHTYQFMDEDEI
-73 IHFSHSPRH
+73 VRFSHSPRH
-82 LNSGMLKTGIYVGSL
+82 PNAGTLKTGIYVGSL
-97 SLVIRDIE
+97 SLAIRDTE
-105 LDCEV
+105 LDCEIAKV
-110 TNVSLEIKS
+110 NIEIKS

-152 KLEIDNNTSPQTLY
+152 KLEIDNDTPQQTLY

-173 SIVESLAFQ
+173 SIVESSAFQ
-182 EAIHKI
+182 EAINKI
-188 ITNPVRKWEE
+188 VASPVRKWEE
-198 TTVERNISNVKR
+198 TIVERDVSNVKR
-210 LSRRNI
+210 LSRRNMHQI
-216 HEIITSRDRIPV
+216 ASSRDRIPV
-228 HSGYELGLPLGL
+228 YNGDEIGLPHGL
-240 NSVPRTMTVT
+240 NSVPRTLTVA
-250 YKRDTLDNQENRFVK
+250 YKRDTLDNQENQFVK

-276 ELRSKKNANDRLKT
+276 ELRGKKNANDRLKA

-300 GHLNNFFFKQISMPS
+300 GHLSTLFFKQVSMPS

-332 LLQAWLMFDLAA
+332 ILQAWLMFDLAA
-344 KLSWKGGDNIYEAG
+344 KLSWKGGDNVYEAG

-379 RVFDINPVSINKLV
+379 RVFDIDPVSVNKLV
-393 KTDADQINLEIQQ
+393 KTDADRINLEIQQ
-406 GKMIMIDGLYNA
+406 GKMTMIEGLYDT
-418 GNRKFNV
+418 GSRKFNV

-434 HTCESKEVYKSGS
+434 HTREDEELDKSGS

-455 YTLSIWPGEISMDQA
+455 YTLSIWPGEISIDQA

-484 YRVNKVDLGLD
+484 YRVNKIDLGVD
-495 DSTNEEQMSK
+495 DSMNDEQMSE
-505 ALLNEKNEQEEGI
+505 ALLNEKKEQEEGI

-546 TVQCRL
+546 TVPRRL

-570 NCDEE
+570 NYDEE

-596 RERISYYINNV
+596 RERMSYYINNV
-607 YNTPSKFVNE
+607 YNTPSKSVRE
-617 QLPEPIGENR
+617 EMPEPAGDNR

-637 LGYVKNEKHLEWIRK
+637 LGYVKNDKQLEWIRK
-652 TGLYNFRTGT
+652 NGLYNFRTGT
-662 QNGSIRLNRSFV
+662 QKGSIRLSQNLV
-674 SSRYILLHSKG
+674 SSRYLLLHAHG
-685 KSIEFIRLADEGP
+685 KSIQFVRLSDEGP
-698 RVFKRSDLLRM
+698 RVFRRSDLLKM
-709 GYPPSTNEE
+709 GYPPSEDEE
-718 NKKDDIYIV
+718 KKKDDIYIV
-727 YRLEPKQTE
+727 YRLDPDNTE
-736 PEWAQYKWNISEVS
+736 SEWQQYHWKISEVTE
-750 NAKGNQIS
+750 NKGNLS
-758 LPKAVRLSELILN
+758 AVPEPVRLSDLMLKAKKIIL
-771 ARSGQVVN
+771 Q
-779 LHESQI
+779 

>member
-1 MRVEKLE
+1 MTKDHLE
-8 IPISGNFGDIKL
+8 IPILGNFGEIRL
-20 CIYPASNNAVLF
+20 CIYPSSNNAMLF

-44 WQLQEGCTY
+44 WQLQEGCSY
-53 EYEIL
+53 EYEL
-58 ADNGHMYQFTQENDI
+58 VSDNERTYQFMTEDEI
-73 IHFSHSPRH
+73 VRFSHSPRH
-82 LNSGMLKTGIYVGSL
+82 PNAGTLKTGIYVGSL
-97 SLVIRDIE
+97 SLAIRDTN
-105 LDCEV
+105 LDCEIAKV
-110 TNVSLEIKS
+110 AIEIKS

-152 KLEIDNNTSPQTLY
+152 KLEIDNNTPQQTLY

-173 SIVESLAFQ
+173 SIVESPAFQ

-188 ITNPVRKWEE
+188 IANPVRKWEE
-198 TTVERNISNVKR
+198 TIVERNVSNVKR
-210 LSRRNI
+210 MSRRNMRQKA
-216 HEIITSRDRIPV
+216 TSRDRIPV
-228 HSGYELGLPLGL
+228 YNGEEIGLPHGL
-240 NSVPRTMTVT
+240 NSVPRTLTVA
-250 YKRDTLDNQENRFVK
+250 YKRDTLDNQENQFVK

-276 ELRSKKNANDRLKT
+276 ELRGKKNANERLKA

-300 GHLNNFFFKQISMPS
+300 GHLSTLFFKQVSMPS

-332 LLQAWLMFDLAA
+332 IFQAWLMFDLAA
-344 KLSWKGGDNIYEAG
+344 KLSWKGGDNVYEAG

-379 RVFDINPVSINKLV
+379 RVFEIDPVSINKLV
-393 KTDADQINLEIQQ
+393 KTDADHINLEIQQ
-406 GKMIMIDGLYNA
+406 GKMTMIEGLYDA
-418 GNRKFNV
+418 GKRKFNV

-434 HTCESKEVYKSGS
+434 HTREDEELYKPGS

-455 YTLSIWPGEISMDQA
+455 YTLSIWPGEISMEQA

-484 YRVNKVDLGLD
+484 YRVNKIDLGVD
-495 DSTNEEQMSK
+495 DQMNEEQMSE
-505 ALLNEKNEQEEGI
+505 ALLNEKKEQEEGI

-546 TVQCRL
+546 TVERRL

-570 NCDEE
+570 NYDEE
-575 LITLQVFLLK
+575 LISLQVFLLK

-596 RERISYYINNV
+596 RERMSYYVNSI
-607 YNTPSKFVNE
+607 YSTPSKRVNE
-617 QLPEPIGENR
+617 QMPEPAGENR

-637 LGYVKNEKHLEWIRK
+637 MGYVKNEKQLEWIRK

-662 QNGSIRLNRSFV
+662 QNGSVRLSRNLV
-674 SSRYILLHSKG
+674 SSRYILLHARG
-685 KSIEFIRLADEGP
+685 ESIGLVRLADEGP
-698 RVFKRSDLLRM
+698 RVFRRSDLLRM
-709 GYPPSTNEE
+709 GYPPTENEE
-718 NKKDDIYIV
+718 KKKNDIYIV
-727 YRLEPKQTE
+727 YRLESERTE
-736 PEWAQYKWNISEVS
+736 PEWAQYKWNINEVS
-750 NAKGNQIS
+750 SNKGNRM
-758 LPKAVRLSELILN
+758 AVPEPVKLSDLMKKLN
-771 ARSGQVVN
+771 K
-779 LHESQI
+779 

>member
-1 MRVEKLE
+1 MTKDHLE
-8 IPISGNFGDIKL
+8 IPILGNFGEIRL
-20 CIYPASNNAVLF
+20 CIYPSSNNAMLF

-53 EYEIL
+53 EYEL
-58 ADNGHMYQFTQENDI
+58 VSDNGHTYQFMDEDEI
-73 IHFSHSPRH
+73 VRFSHSPRH
-82 LNSGMLKTGIYVGSL
+82 PNAGTLKTGIYVGSL
-97 SLVIRDIE
+97 SLAIRDTE
-105 LDCEV
+105 LDCEIAKV
-110 TNVSLEIKS
+110 NIEIKS

-152 KLEIDNNTSPQTLY
+152 KLEIDNDTPQQTLY

-173 SIVESLAFQ
+173 SIVENSAFQ
-182 EAIHKI
+182 EAINKI
-188 ITNPVRKWEE
+188 VASPVRKWEE
-198 TTVERNISNVKR
+198 TIVERDVSNVKR
-210 LSRRNI
+210 LSRRNMHQI
-216 HEIITSRDRIPV
+216 ASSRDRIPV
-228 HSGYELGLPLGL
+228 YNGDEIGLPHGL
-240 NSVPRTMTVT
+240 NSVPRTLTVA
-250 YKRDTLDNQENRFVK
+250 YKRDTLDNQENQFVK

-276 ELRSKKNANDRLKT
+276 ELRGKKNANDRLKA

-300 GHLNNFFFKQISMPS
+300 GHLSTLFFKQVSMPS

-332 LLQAWLMFDLAA
+332 ILQAWLMFDLAA
-344 KLSWKGGDNIYEAG
+344 KLSWKGGDNVYEAG

-379 RVFDINPVSINKLV
+379 RVFDIDPVSVNKLV
-393 KTDADQINLEIQQ
+393 KTDADRINLEIQQ
-406 GKMIMIDGLYNA
+406 GKMTMIEGLYDT
-418 GNRKFNV
+418 GSRKFNV

-434 HTCESKEVYKSGS
+434 HTREDEELDKSGS

-455 YTLSIWPGEISMDQA
+455 YTLSIWPGEISIDQA

-484 YRVNKVDLGLD
+484 YRVNKIDLGVD
-495 DSTNEEQMSK
+495 DSMNDEQMSE
-505 ALLNEKNEQEEGI
+505 ALLNEKKEQEEGI

-546 TVQCRL
+546 TVQRRL

-570 NCDEE
+570 NYDEE

-596 RERISYYINNV
+596 RERMSYYINNV
-607 YNTPSKFVNE
+607 YNTPSKSVRE
-617 QLPEPIGENR
+617 EMPEPAGDNR

-637 LGYVKNEKHLEWIRK
+637 LGYVKNDKQLEWIRK

-662 QNGSIRLNRSFV
+662 QNGSIRLSQNLV
-674 SSRYILLHSKG
+674 SSRYLLLHAHG
-685 KSIEFIRLADEGP
+685 ESIQFVRLADEGP
-698 RVFKRSDLLRM
+698 RVFRRSDLLRM
-709 GYPPSTNEE
+709 GYPPSDNEE
-718 NKKDDIYIV
+718 KKKDDIYIV
-727 YRLEPKQTE
+727 YRLEPNNTE
-736 PEWAQYKWNISEVS
+736 PEWVQYHWQISEVTD
-750 NAKGNQIS
+750 NKGNRS
-758 LPKAVRLSELILN
+758 AVPEPVKLSDLMLKAKK
-771 ARSGQVVN
+771 
-779 LHESQI
+779 

>member
-1 MRVEKLE
+1 MTKDHLE
-8 IPISGNFGDIKL
+8 IPILGNFGEIRL
-20 CIYPASNNAVLF
+20 CIYPSSNNAMLF

-53 EYEIL
+53 EYEL
-58 ADNGHMYQFTQENDI
+58 ESDNGHTYQFMDEDEI
-73 IHFSHSPRH
+73 VRFSHSPRH
-82 LNSGMLKTGIYVGSL
+82 PNAGTLKTGIYVGSL
-97 SLVIRDIE
+97 SLAIRDTE
-105 LDCEV
+105 LDCEIAKV
-110 TNVSLEIKS
+110 NIEIKS

-152 KLEIDNNTSPQTLY
+152 KLEIDNDTPQQTLY

-173 SIVESLAFQ
+173 SIVENSAFQ
-182 EAIHKI
+182 EAINKI
-188 ITNPVRKWEE
+188 VASPVRKWEE
-198 TTVERNISNVKR
+198 TIVERDVSNVKR
-210 LSRRNI
+210 LSRRNMHQI
-216 HEIITSRDRIPV
+216 ASSRDRIPV
-228 HSGYELGLPLGL
+228 YNGDEIGLPHGL
-240 NSVPRTMTVT
+240 NSVPRTLTVA
-250 YKRDTLDNQENRFVK
+250 YKRDTLDNQENQFVK

-276 ELRSKKNANDRLKT
+276 ELRGKKNANDRLKA

-300 GHLNNFFFKQISMPS
+300 GHLSTLFFKQVSMPS

-332 LLQAWLMFDLAA
+332 ILQAWLMFDLAA
-344 KLSWKGGDNIYEAG
+344 KLSWKGGDNVYEAG

-379 RVFDINPVSINKLV
+379 RVFDIDPVSVNKLV
-393 KTDADQINLEIQQ
+393 KTDADRINLEIQQ
-406 GKMIMIDGLYNA
+406 GKMTMIEGLYDT
-418 GNRKFNV
+418 GSRKFNV

-434 HTCESKEVYKSGS
+434 HTREDEELDKSGS

-455 YTLSIWPGEISMDQA
+455 YTLSIWPGEISIDQA

-484 YRVNKVDLGLD
+484 YRVNKIDLGVD
-495 DSTNEEQMSK
+495 DSMNDEQMSE
-505 ALLNEKNEQEEGI
+505 ALLNEKKEQEEGI

-546 TVQCRL
+546 TVQRRL

-570 NCDEE
+570 NYDEE

-596 RERISYYINNV
+596 RERMSYYINNV
-607 YNTPSKFVNE
+607 YNTPSKSVRE
-617 QLPEPIGENR
+617 EMPEPAGDNR

-637 LGYVKNEKHLEWIRK
+637 LGYVKNDKQLEWIRK

-662 QNGSIRLNRSFV
+662 QNGSIRLSRNLV
-674 SSRYILLHSKG
+674 SSRYLLLHAHG
-685 KSIEFIRLADEGP
+685 ESIQFVRLADEGP
-698 RVFKRSDLLRM
+698 RVFRRSDLLRM
-709 GYPPSTNEE
+709 GYPPSDNEE
-718 NKKDDIYIV
+718 KKKDDIYIV
-727 YRLEPKQTE
+727 YRLEPNNTE
-736 PEWAQYKWNISEVS
+736 PEWVQYHWQISEVTD
-750 NAKGNQIS
+750 NKGNRS
-758 LPKAVRLSELILN
+758 AVPEPVKLSDLMLKAKK
-771 ARSGQVVN
+771 
-779 LHESQI
+779 

>member
-1 MRVEKLE
+1 MQVERLE
-8 IPISGNFGDIKL
+8 IPIIGNFGEIKL
-20 CIYPASNNAVLF
+20 CIYPALGSSMLF

-53 EYEIL
+53 EYEL
-58 ADNGHMYQFTQENDI
+58 VSDNGHAYQFMDEDEI
-73 IHFSHSPRH
+73 VRFSHSPRH
-82 LNSGMLKTGIYVGSL
+82 PNAGTLKTGIYVGSL
-97 SLVIRDIE
+97 SLAIRDAE
-105 LDCEV
+105 LDCEIAKV
-110 TNVSLEIKS
+110 NIEIKS

-152 KLEIDNNTSPQTLY
+152 KLEIDNDTPQQTLY

-173 SIVESLAFQ
+173 SIVESSAFQ
-182 EAIHKI
+182 EAINKI
-188 ITNPVRKWEE
+188 VANPVRKWEE
-198 TTVERNISNVKR
+198 TIVERNVSNVKR

-216 HEIITSRDRIPV
+216 HQIATSRDRIPV
-228 HSGYELGLPLGL
+228 HNGNEIGLPHGL
-240 NSVPRTMTVT
+240 DSVPRTLTVA
-250 YKRDTLDNQENRFVK
+250 YKRDTLDNQENQFVK
-265 FVLRSFSSFCS
+265 FVLRSFCSFCS
-276 ELRSKKNANDRLKT
+276 ELRGKKNANDRLKA

-300 GHLNNFFFKQISMPS
+300 GHLNTLFFKQVSMPS

-332 LLQAWLMFDLAA
+332 ILQAWLMFDLAA
-344 KLSWKGGDNIYEAG
+344 KLSWKGGDNVYDAG

-379 RVFDINPVSINKLV
+379 RVFEIDPVSINKLV
-393 KTDADQINLEIQQ
+393 KTDADRINLEIQQ
-406 GKMIMIDGLYNA
+406 GKMTMIEGLYDA
-418 GNRKFNV
+418 GSRKFNV

-434 HTCESKEVYKSGS
+434 HTREDEELDKSGS

-455 YTLSIWPGEISMDQA
+455 YTLSIWPGEISIDQA

-484 YRVNKVDLGLD
+484 YRVNKIDLGVD
-495 DSTNEEQMSK
+495 DSMNDEQMSE
-505 ALLNEKNEQEEGI
+505 ALLNEKKEQEEGI

-546 TVQCRL
+546 TVQQRL

-570 NCDEE
+570 NYDEE

-585 IVEHMLDRTSQ
+585 VVDNLLDRTSQ
-596 RERISYYINNV
+596 RERMAYYTNKV
-607 YNTPSKFVNE
+607 YNTPSKLVRE
-617 QLPEPIGENR
+617 QMPEPSGVNR

-637 LGYVKNEKHLEWIRK
+637 LGYVKDEKHLEWIRK
-652 TGLYNFRTGT
+652 TRLYNFRTGT
-662 QNGSIRLNRSFV
+662 QNGSVRLSRNLV

-685 KSIEFIRLADEGP
+685 ESIKFVKLADEGP
-698 RVFKRSDLLRM
+698 RVFRRSDLLRM
-709 GYPPSTNEE
+709 GYPPAMDEE
-718 NKKDDIYIV
+718 KKKDEIYIV
-727 YRLEPKQTE
+727 YRLEPDYTE
-736 PEWAQYKWNISEVS
+736 QEWAQYKWKISDVTS
-750 NAKGNQIS
+750 KKGNLI
-758 LPKAVRLSELILN
+758 AVPETVKLSDLMKKVIK
-771 ARSGQVVN
+771 
-779 LHESQI
+779 

>member
-1 MRVEKLE
+1 MKVDKLE
-8 IPISGNFGDIKL
+8 IPIIGNFGEIKL
-20 CIYPASNNAVLF
+20 CIYPALGSSMLF

-53 EYEIL
+53 EYEL
-58 ADNGHMYQFTQENDI
+58 VSDNKRTYQFMTEDEI
-73 IHFSHSPRH
+73 VRFSHSPRH
-82 LNSGMLKTGIYVGSL
+82 PNAGTLKTGIYVGSL
-97 SLVIRDIE
+97 SLAIRDTE
-105 LDCEV
+105 LDCEIAKV
-110 TNVSLEIKS
+110 NIEIKS

-152 KLEIDNNTSPQTLY
+152 KLEIDNDTPQQTLY

-173 SIVESLAFQ
+173 SIVESSAFQ
-182 EAIHKI
+182 EAINKI
-188 ITNPVRKWEE
+188 VASPVRKWEE
-198 TTVERNISNVKR
+198 TIVERNVSNVKR
-210 LSRRNI
+210 LSRRNMHQI
-216 HEIITSRDRIPV
+216 ASSRDRIPV
-228 HSGYELGLPLGL
+228 YNGDEIGLPHGL
-240 NSVPRTMTVT
+240 NSVPRTLTVA
-250 YKRDTLDNQENRFVK
+250 YKRDTLDNQENQFVK

-276 ELRSKKNANDRLKT
+276 ELRGKKNANDRLKT

-300 GHLNNFFFKQISMPS
+300 GHLSTLFFKQVSMPS

-332 LLQAWLMFDLAA
+332 ILQAWLMFDLAA
-344 KLSWKGGDNIYEAG
+344 KLSWKGGDNVYEAG

-379 RVFDINPVSINKLV
+379 RVFDIDPVSVNKLV
-393 KTDADQINLEIQQ
+393 KTDADRINLEIQQ
-406 GKMIMIDGLYNA
+406 GKMTMIEGLYDA
-418 GNRKFNV
+418 GSRKFNV

-434 HTCESKEVYKSGS
+434 HTREDEELDKSGS

-455 YTLSIWPGEISMDQA
+455 YTLSIWPGEISIDQA

-484 YRVNKVDLGLD
+484 YRVNKIDLGVD
-495 DSTNEEQMSK
+495 DSMNDEQMSE
-505 ALLNEKNEQEEGI
+505 ALLNEKKEQEEGI

-546 TVQCRL
+546 TVPRRL

-570 NCDEE
+570 NYDEE

-596 RERISYYINNV
+596 RERMSYYINNV
-607 YNTPSKFVNE
+607 YNTPSKSVRE
-617 QLPEPIGENR
+617 EMPEPAGDNR

-637 LGYVKNEKHLEWIRK
+637 LGYVKNDKQLEWIRK

-662 QNGSIRLNRSFV
+662 QNGSIRLSRNLV
-674 SSRYILLHSKG
+674 SSRYLLLHAHG
-685 KSIEFIRLADEGP
+685 ESIQFVRLADEGP
-698 RVFKRSDLLRM
+698 RVFRRSDLLRM
-709 GYPPSTNEE
+709 GYPPSDNEE
-718 NKKDDIYIV
+718 KRKDDIYIV
-727 YRLEPKQTE
+727 YRLEPNNTE
-736 PEWAQYKWNISEVS
+736 PEWVQYHWQISEVTD
-750 NAKGNQIS
+750 NKGNRS
-758 LPKAVRLSELILN
+758 AVPEPVKLSDLMLKAKK
-771 ARSGQVVN
+771 
-779 LHESQI
+779 

>member
-1 MRVEKLE
+1 MTKDHLE
-8 IPISGNFGDIKL
+8 IPILGNFGEIRL
-20 CIYPASNNAVLF
+20 CIYPSSNNAMLF

-53 EYEIL
+53 EYEL
-58 ADNGHMYQFTQENDI
+58 VSDNGHTYQFMDEDEI
-73 IHFSHSPRH
+73 VRFSHSPRH
-82 LNSGMLKTGIYVGSL
+82 PNAGTLKTGIYVGSL
-97 SLVIRDIE
+97 SLAIRDTE
-105 LDCEV
+105 LDCEIAKV
-110 TNVSLEIKS
+110 NIEIKS

-138 YTDLVLMQGSPVTQ
+138 YTDLVLMQGSPVKQ
-152 KLEIDNNTSPQTLY
+152 KLEIDNDTPQQTLY

-173 SIVESLAFQ
+173 SIVESSAFQ
-182 EAIHKI
+182 EAINKI
-188 ITNPVRKWEE
+188 VASPVRKWEE
-198 TTVERNISNVKR
+198 TIVERNVSNVKR
-210 LSRRNI
+210 LSRRNMHQI
-216 HEIITSRDRIPV
+216 ASSRDRIPV
-228 HSGYELGLPLGL
+228 YNGDEIGLPHGL
-240 NSVPRTMTVT
+240 NSVPRTLTVA
-250 YKRDTLDNQENRFVK
+250 YKRDTLDNQENQFVK

-276 ELRSKKNANDRLKT
+276 ELRGKKNANDRLKA

-300 GHLNNFFFKQISMPS
+300 GHLSTLFFKQVSMPS

-332 LLQAWLMFDLAA
+332 ILQAWLMFDLAA
-344 KLSWKGGDNIYEAG
+344 KLSWKGGDNVYEAG

-379 RVFDINPVSINKLV
+379 RVFDIDPVSVNKLV
-393 KTDADQINLEIQQ
+393 KTDADRINLEIQQ
-406 GKMIMIDGLYNA
+406 GKMTMIEGLYDT
-418 GNRKFNV
+418 GSRKFNV

-434 HTCESKEVYKSGS
+434 HTREDEELDKSGS

-455 YTLSIWPGEISMDQA
+455 YTLSIWPGEISIDQA

-484 YRVNKVDLGLD
+484 YRVNKIDLGVD
-495 DSTNEEQMSK
+495 DSMNDEQMSE
-505 ALLNEKNEQEEGI
+505 ALLNEKKEQEEGI

-546 TVQCRL
+546 TVPRRL

-570 NCDEE
+570 NYDEE

-596 RERISYYINNV
+596 RERMSYYINNV
-607 YNTPSKFVNE
+607 YNTPSKSVRE
-617 QLPEPIGENR
+617 EMPEPAGDNR

-637 LGYVKNEKHLEWIRK
+637 LGYVKNDKQLEWIRK
-652 TGLYNFRTGT
+652 NGLYNFRTGT
-662 QNGSIRLNRSFV
+662 QKGSIRLSQNLV
-674 SSRYILLHSKG
+674 SSRYLLLHAHG
-685 KSIEFIRLADEGP
+685 ESIQFVRLADEGP
-698 RVFKRSDLLRM
+698 RVFRRSDLLRM
-709 GYPPSTNEE
+709 GYPPSDNEE
-718 NKKDDIYIV
+718 KKKDDIYIV
-727 YRLEPKQTE
+727 YRLEPNNTE
-736 PEWAQYKWNISEVS
+736 PEWVQYHWQISEVTD
-750 NAKGNQIS
+750 NKGNRS
-758 LPKAVRLSELILN
+758 AVPEPVKLSDLMLKAKK
-771 ARSGQVVN
+771 
-779 LHESQI
+779 